1 MPGVG
6 ALIDQACSRDE
17 HAKPAPWSLTV
28 AYRYQPSSR
37 HFIGTV
43 EQVQREINGNQIQN
57 IYHFWD
63 IAVDRQLTPRFSVS
77 GSLPVLFAYRN
88 QLYAPVAKY
97 NVRGIGDATVGVR
110 AWIFNPQSE
119 TTRDNIS
126 VGLSLKLPTG
136 KTDST
141 AVAKDNKGNAVIATA
156 DQSIQAGDGGTGIAV
171 DIQAY
176 HHTYFNTLMYFSA
189 NYLFNPRDTNGVATF
204 RTAPGETVMSV
215 SDQYLYRGGLA
226 HSIPRVRGLAVSV
239 GGRMEGVPVRDA
251 FGKSNGFR
259 RPGYAISVEPGVLYA
274 RGKYTYAATA
284 PLAVERNRKTSVA
297 DYQNH
302 RHGDAAFADYSLVF
316 SASRRF

>member
-17 HAKPAPWSLTV
+17 HAKPAPWTVTV

-141 AVAKDNKGNAVIATA
+141 AVAKDSKGNTVIATA

-204 RTAPGETVMSV
+204 RTSPGETVMSV

-226 HSIPRVRGLAVSV
+226 HAIPRVRGLAVSV

-284 PLAVERNRKTSVA
+284 PLAVERNRKISVA

-302 RHGDAAFADYSLVF
+302 KHGDAAFADYSLVF

>member
-1 MPGVG
+1 M
-6 ALIDQACSRDE
+6 
-17 HAKPAPWSLTV
+17 TV

-63 IAVDRQLTPRFSVS
+63 VAVDRQLTPRFSVN
-77 GSLPVLFAYRN
+77 GSLPILFAYRN
-88 QLYAPVAKY
+88 QLYNPIGKY
-97 NVRGIGDATVGVR
+97 NVRGIGDATFGVR

-126 VGLSLKLPTG
+126 IGLSLKVPTG
-136 KTDST
+136 KYDST
-141 AVAKDNKGNAVIATA
+141 GAAKDNRGNPLIATA
-156 DQSIQAGDGGTGIAV
+156 DQSIQAGDGGTGLAV
-171 DIQAY
+171 DIQGY

-189 NYLFNPRDTNGVATF
+189 TYLFNPRDTNGVATF

-226 HSIPRVRGLAVSV
+226 HAIPKVRGLAASV

-259 RPGYAISVEPGVLYA
+259 RPGYAISVEPGLLYA
-274 RGKYTYAATA
+274 RGKYTYSASA

-302 RHGDAAFADYSLVF
+302 RHGDAAFADFSLVF